1 MRKSNTIENSLNT
14 EHHVRATLFLATQ
27 GLAFRGHDE
36 SQDSFNRG
44 NFVKL
49 LKNFQYY
56 SGNKRLAE
64 CLFKPTRPTF
74 SGLSSDIQND
84 LILSLH
90 DEVMHAIKVEIQN
103 SPYMFLIADESTDIV
118 NVAQLAVCLQY
129 TNKRRI
135 RERLVDLVDVSA
147 GKSADK
153 LSSAIKASL
162 TKVITEDTKVIGQ
175 SYDGAANMAGCNN
188 SVQTHIQ
195 KDWPYATFVHCYAH
209 KLALVIKCAC
219 KDVRCAA
226 DFFESV
232 SNICNFFRSSP
243 KRGCLLDKRVP
254 QAAYTRWLTRG
265 KCVKYLSDHLIAVVS
280 VLESLSETADDATTR
295 CDAQGLLRQLKTW
308 ENMFLLKVFL
318 FCFPFRGYTFEGAPD
333 SSD

>member
-188 SVQTHIQ
+188 SVQTHNK
-195 KDWPYATFVHCYAH
+195 KDWQYAF
-209 KLALVIKCAC
+209 KWMK
-219 KDVRCAA
+219 
-226 DFFESV
+226 
-232 SNICNFFRSSP
+232 
-243 KRGCLLDKRVP
+243 LLDPAQFTCHSSSNEKKTHRMCQDFQKRLPV
-254 QAAYTRWLTRG
+254 YSG
-265 KCVKYLSDHLIAVVS
+265 K
-280 VLESLSETADDATTR
+280 
-295 CDAQGLLRQLKTW
+295 
-308 ENMFLLKVFL
+308 
-318 FCFPFRGYTFEGAPD
+318 
-333 SSD
+333 